1 MKTIVSL
8 LGLVLLSACVS
19 RTVERETV
27 VDPRPSRV
35 EVVPAP
41 QGATTAPAGDT
52 TIIVPR

>member
-1 MKTIVSL
+1 MKIIFSL
-8 LGLVLLSACVS
+8 LGIVLLSACVS

-41 QGATTAPAGDT
+41 QGATAPAGDT